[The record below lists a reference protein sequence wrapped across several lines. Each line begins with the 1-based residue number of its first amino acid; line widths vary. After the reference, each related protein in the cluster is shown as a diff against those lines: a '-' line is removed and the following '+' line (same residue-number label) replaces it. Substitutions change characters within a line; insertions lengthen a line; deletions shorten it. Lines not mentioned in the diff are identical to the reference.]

1 MESLA
6 WLVTAMLFVLLL
18 MVVSTLVLS
27 LLARLGKV
35 PPVIGY
41 VALGIQAVATIFS
54 FLMSPV
60 LLLPA
65 AMVLAGCVL
74 LLFLPKST
82 QK

>member
-6 WLVTAMLFVLLL
+6 WFVTALLFALLL

-41 VALGIQAVATIFS
+41 VALGIQGAATIFA
-54 FLMSPV
+54 FLVSPV
-60 LLLPA
+60 LLMPSA
-65 AMVLAGCVL
+65 VVLAGCIL
-74 LLFLPKST
+74 LQFLPKS
-82 QK
+82 K

>member
-1 MESLA
+1 MESVA
-6 WLVTAMLFVLLL
+6 WLVTAILFVLLL

-35 PPVIGY
+35 PMVIGY
-41 VALGIQAVATIFS
+41 VALGIQAVATIFA
-54 FLMSPV
+54 FLVSPV
-60 LLLPA
+60 LLLPS